1 MKALRSISTFLLL
14 LGSSAWAGARMH
26 SMRLALV
33 LILVLL
39 GWNHSDAATSSVYK
53 VAVRDRL
60 EPLPPGTITIGGHL
74 GHKLSQCITNR
85 IMVQEINP
93 MLDLFLT
100 RTNDTGDF
108 KGEFLGKWLA
118 AAALSCRYQEN
129 PALQGRVDQA
139 LERLLNATATNG
151 YISTY
156 EIGQEFKTWDV
167 WIQKYVLLGLIAQ
180 FDQTRR
186 RADLK
191 AAKRSADYRSEE

>member
-39 GWNHSDAATSSVYK
+39 GWNHSDAATSSAYK
-53 VAVRDRL
+53 VAVRARL

-93 MLDLFLT
+93 MLGLFL
-100 RTNDTGDF
+100 
-108 KGEFLGKWLA
+108 
-118 AAALSCRYQEN
+118 
-129 PALQGRVDQA
+129 
-139 LERLLNATATNG
+139 
-151 YISTY
+151 
-156 EIGQEFKTWDV
+156 
-167 WIQKYVLLGLIAQ
+167 
-180 FDQTRR
+180 
-186 RADLK
+186 
-191 AAKRSADYRSEE
+191 RSEEHTSELQS